1 METLFR
7 RKLVGQICR
16 RLAEPRRFIQ
26 IISGPR
32 QTGKTTAVL
41 QALEE
46 CGLRSRFASADDPS
60 LNSVEWIR
68 NEWEQARS
76 EQKRTRRNFVFVID
90 EIQKIPQWSGM
101 VKLLWDEDSR
111 KKNPIKVIL
120 TGSSSLLLQ
129 RGMRESLT
137 GRFELLYCPH
147 WNFAEC
153 RAAFGYSLEDFL
165 YFGGYPGAAVFRKNE
180 ERWVRYIGNSIVE
193 PSISQDILFMEEVRK
208 PALMKA
214 LFMLGASYS
223 AQELSYTKILGQLQD
238 AGNTV
243 TIAHYLE
250 LLAKANIMCG
260 LQKFS
265 ENKLQARQSSP
276 RFMVFDTSLMTYSNG
291 SSRKRFLENATAR
304 GHLAESAV
312 GAYLLARARED
323 GFEVYWWR
331 DRDKEVDF
339 VLQKGKN
346 VIAIEVKSG
355 RAKHIGGY
363 LDFKKKCP
371 QALGFVIGDS
381 NCSLEDFLLGKVE
394 LF

>member
-1 METLFR
+1 MKTLFR
-7 RKLVGQICR
+7 RRLVEQICE

-41 QALEE
+41 QALEK
-46 CGLRSRFASADDPS
+46 CGLQSRFVSADDPN

-68 NEWEQARS
+68 NEWQQARS
-76 EQKRTRRNFVFVID
+76 AEVFIID
-90 EIQKIPQWSGM
+90 EIQKISQWSGM

-111 KKNPIKVIL
+111 KKTPLKVIL

-129 RGMRESLT
+129 KGMKESLA
-137 GRFELLYCPH
+137 GRFELLFCPH

-153 RAAFGYSLEDFL
+153 KEAFGYTLEDFL
-165 YFGGYPGAAVFRKNE
+165 YFGGYPGAAGFRNNE
-180 ERWVRYIGNSIVE
+180 ERWARYIGNSIVE
-193 PSISQDILFMEEVRK
+193 PSISQDILLMEEIRK
-208 PALMKA
+208 PALMRS

-223 AQELSYTKILGQLQD
+223 AQELSYTKIIGQLQD

-265 ENKLQARQSSP
+265 ENKLRVKQSSP
-276 RFMVFDTSLMTYSNG
+276 RFMVYDTSLMTYSHG
-291 SSRKRFLENATAR
+291 SGRKSFLENATMR
-304 GHLAESAV
+304 GHLIESAV
-312 GAYLLARARED
+312 GAYLLARAREE

-346 VIAIEVKSG
+346 IIAIEVKSG
-355 RAKHIGGY
+355 RVKHIGGY
-363 LDFKKKCP
+363 LDFKKKYP
-371 QALGFVIGDS
+371 KAMGLVIGDS
-381 NCSLEDFLLGKVE
+381 NCSLEDFLLGKVG

>member
-7 RKLVGQICR
+7 RKLVSQICQ

-76 EQKRTRRNFVFVID
+76 EQKRTRRNIVFVID
-90 EIQKIPQWSGM
+90 EIQKIQQWSGM

-111 KKNPIKVIL
+111 KRTPIKVVL

-129 RGMRESLT
+129 KGMQESLT

-193 PSISQDILFMEEVRK
+193 PSISQDILFMEEIRK

-276 RFMVFDTSLMTYSNG
+276 RFMVFDTSLMTYSHG
-291 SSRKRFLENATAR
+291 SSRKRFLEDTIAK
-304 GHLAESAV
+304 GHLVESAV
-312 GAYLLARARED
+312 GAYLLARAKED

-346 VIAIEVKSG
+346 IIAIEVKSG

-363 LDFKKKCP
+363 LDFRKKYP

-381 NCSLEDFLLGKVE
+381 NCSLEDFLLGKVG

>member
-1 METLFR
+1 MKTFK
-7 RKLVGQICR
+7 RKLVGQLCE

-46 CGLRSRFASADDPS
+46 CGLQSRFASADDPS

-68 NEWEQARS
+68 NEWEQARL
-76 EQKRTRRNFVFVID
+76 EQKRAEQDFILVID

-111 KKNPIKVIL
+111 RKNPLKIIL
-120 TGSSSLLLQ
+120 TGSSTLLLQ
-129 RGMRESLT
+129 KGLKESLA

-153 RAAFGYSLEDFL
+153 KEAFGYTLEDFL
-165 YFGGYPGAAVFRKNE
+165 YFGGYPGAAILRKNE
-180 ERWVRYIGNSIVE
+180 ERWARYIGNSIVE
-193 PSISQDILFMEEVRK
+193 PSISQDILFMEEIRK

-214 LFMLGASYS
+214 LFTLGASYS
-223 AQELSYTKILGQLQD
+223 AQEISYTKILGQLQD

-250 LLAKANIMCG
+250 LLAKANIICG

-265 ENKLQARQSSP
+265 ENKLKVKQSSP
-276 RFMVFDTSLMTYSNG
+276 RFMVFDTSLMTYSCG
-291 SSRKRFLENATAR
+291 ASRKSFLENATAR
-304 GHLAESAV
+304 GHLTESAT
-312 GAYLLARARED
+312 GAYLLSRSREE
-323 GFEVYWWR
+323 GFDVYWWR

-339 VLQKGKN
+339 VLQKGKDI
-346 VIAIEVKSG
+346 VAIEVKSG

-363 LDFKKKCP
+363 LDFKKKYP
-371 QALGFVIGDS
+371 KARGFVIGAS
-381 NCSLEDFLLGKVE
+381 NCSLEDFLLGKLE

>member
-1 METLFR
+1 MGTLFK
-7 RKLVGQICR
+7 RKLAGQICQ
-16 RLAEPRRFIQ
+16 RLAEPRRFMQ

-76 EQKRTRRNFVFVID
+76 EQKRARRNFVFVLD

-129 RGMRESLT
+129 KGMQESLT

-180 ERWVRYIGNSIVE
+180 DRWARYIGNSIVE
-193 PSISQDILFMEEVRK
+193 PSISQDILFMEEIRK

-250 LLAKANIMCG
+250 LLA
-260 LQKFS
+260 
-265 ENKLQARQSSP
+265 
-276 RFMVFDTSLMTYSNG
+276 
-291 SSRKRFLENATAR
+291 
-304 GHLAESAV
+304 
-312 GAYLLARARED
+312 
-323 GFEVYWWR
+323 
-331 DRDKEVDF
+331 
-339 VLQKGKN
+339 
-346 VIAIEVKSG
+346 
-355 RAKHIGGY
+355 
-363 LDFKKKCP
+363 
-371 QALGFVIGDS
+371 
-381 NCSLEDFLLGKVE
+381 
-394 LF
+394 